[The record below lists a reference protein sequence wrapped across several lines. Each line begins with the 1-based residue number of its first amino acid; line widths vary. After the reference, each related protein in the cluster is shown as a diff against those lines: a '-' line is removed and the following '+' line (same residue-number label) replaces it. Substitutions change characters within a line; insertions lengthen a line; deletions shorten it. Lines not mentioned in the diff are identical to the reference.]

1 MIDSKEWNPSAK
13 DPIAVKSALAAS
25 GLEKIV
31 EEYLNIAV
39 LCCLQHPVVTFT
51 DDLGEVERYSP
62 EGHFEPIDGEPAGEW
77 CIVIFPAFVEAGGVP
92 GLEKVVGKRFVLNH
106 KKLEGE
112 DA

>member
-1 MIDSKEWNPSAK
+1 MIDSEDWNPSAK
-13 DPIAVKSALAAS
+13 DPIAVQSALTAS
-25 GLEKIV
+25 GLENIV

-62 EGHFEPIDGEPAGEW
+62 ARHSEPIDGGPAGEW
-77 CIVIFPAFVEAGGVP
+77 CIIIFPAFVEAGGVA
-92 GLEKVVGKRFVLNH
+92 GEERVVGKRFVLNH
-106 KKLEGE
+106 EKLEGE